1 MLVAWL
7 GEASKHPP
15 LRADAS
21 ESFLINV
28 AKEILLCLV
37 VLGSRALPCTKG
49 ASVSED
55 SRNTFANHSECKA
68 QSTKASTKSHTNKT
82 SQE

>member
-7 GEASKHPP
+7 GEASKHLPP

-28 AKEILLCLV
+28 A
-37 VLGSRALPCTKG
+37 TKG

-55 SRNTFANHSECKA
+55 SRNTFANHSEYKA
-68 QSTKASTKSHTNKT
+68 QSTKASTKSQTNKT

>member
-15 LRADAS
+15 WSADAS
-21 ESFLINV
+21 ESFFIND

-37 VLGSRALPCTKG
+37 VLGSRALPRTKG

-55 SRNTFANHSECKA
+55 SRNTFANHT
-68 QSTKASTKSHTNKT
+68 QNTKHKVRSIHKTNKT

>member
-15 LRADAS
+15 WSADAS
-21 ESFLINV
+21 ESFLIND

-37 VLGSRALPCTKG
+37 VLGSRALPRTKG

-55 SRNTFANHSECKA
+55 SRNTFANHSEYKA
-68 QSTKASTKSHTNKT
+68 QSTKASTKSQTNKT